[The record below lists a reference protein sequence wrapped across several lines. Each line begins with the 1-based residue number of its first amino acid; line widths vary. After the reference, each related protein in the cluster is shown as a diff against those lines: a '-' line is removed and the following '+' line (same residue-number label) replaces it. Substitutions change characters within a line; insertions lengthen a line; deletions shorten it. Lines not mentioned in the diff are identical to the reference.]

1 MITDYNGLTLGQ
13 YQAID
18 KVINDTSRDELEQQ
32 VGILAILA
40 GTTEA
45 ELLRLPLADYATL
58 AGQSAFLREPLAKVP
73 KVAKQY
79 QVGSYTLQPCK
90 DYTKLT
96 AGQYIDFQA
105 FTRDKLDYCGLLSV
119 LLVPK
124 GKAYGDGYDT
134 AEVRQA
140 IADHL
145 PMPDGMALIAF
156 FLRQYAVLIRA
167 SLTYCTHE
175 LRKMKDQRKRTE
187 LQRQIK
193 QAQALLRTA
202 GVG

>member
-79 QVGSYTLQPCK
+79 QVGSYTLQPRK

-105 FTRDKLDYCGLLSV
+105 FTRDRLDYCGLLSV

-187 LQRQIK
+187 LQRQIN

>member
-79 QVGSYTLQPCK
+79 QVGSYALQPCK

-124 GKAYGDGYDT
+124 GKAYGEGYDT
-134 AEVRQA
+134 ADVRQA

-187 LQRQIK
+187 LQRQIN

>member
-1 MITDYNGLTLGQ
+1 MITSYTDLSLGK
-13 YQAID
+13 YQEID
-18 KVINDTSRDELEQQ
+18 KAINDPSRDELEQQ
-32 VGILAILA
+32 VAILAILA
-40 GTTEA
+40 GMTEA
-45 ELLRLPLADYATL
+45 ELLRLPIKDYTALAK
-58 AGQSAFLREPLAKVP
+58 QSAFLRQPLGNIPQVQW
-73 KVAKQY
+73 QY
-79 QVGSYTLQPCK
+79 QVADFTLLPCK

-124 GKAYGDGYDT
+124 GRAYGEGYDT

-156 FLRQYAVLIRA
+156 FLRQFAILIRA
-167 SLTYCTHE
+167 SLTYSKRE
-175 LRKMKDQRKRTE
+175 LRKMKDPRKRTE
-187 LQRQIK
+187 LQTRIN
-193 QAQALLRTA
+193 QAEALLRTA